1 MWTPPWK
8 YKEGFLI
15 CAGLFVTGLVLQLTA
30 GSVNTG
36 LLTYPLN
43 LCAGVMYVCLLVLLY
58 VLSRRIR
65 QLRWFTGYEAA
76 ITSILSFLIMVLLM
90 GLIPQVASGHASR
103 GLGFTD
109 MLSAW
114 PFVLL
119 FVYFTSIV
127 GLVTIRRLVHA
138 RLKDIPF
145 LLNHAGLFIAL
156 TGAILGNADLTR
168 LRLTS
173 YEGKPEWRAADD
185 KGTLHEL
192 PLAIELVSFTIDEY
206 PPKLMAIDNETGK
219 ALPEGRPEALL
230 AEDTLT
236 AGTVSGWDIRIKTF
250 LPLAAG
256 VLGTD
261 TMNFVT
267 YPSTGATTALYVTA
281 ENKTTGETRE
291 GWVSCG
297 SFMFPY
303 KALRLDESRSLIMPE
318 REPRKFS
325 SEVKI
330 YTPDKKVYTPVIEV
344 NHPFSVNGWKIYQLS
359 YDETKGKWS
368 DYSVFELVK
377 DPWLPVVYTGIGMM
391 IAGAA
396 CMFVFA
402 QKKKLL

>member
-1 MWTPPWK
+1 MWTSPWK

-15 CAGLFVTGLVLQLTA
+15 CAGLFITGLMLQWTA
-30 GSVNTG
+30 GSVNTD
-36 LLTYPLN
+36 LLNYPLN
-43 LCAGVMYVCLLVLLY
+43 LYAGTLYLCLLILVSL
-58 VLSRRIR
+58 LSRRIPR
-65 QLRWFTGYEAA
+65 LRWFAGYEAA
-76 ITSILSFLIMVLLM
+76 LTSIFSFLVLVVWM
-90 GLIPQVASGHASR
+90 GLIPQTTGADASR
-103 GLGFTD
+103 GFGFTD

-156 TGAILGNADLTR
+156 TGAILGNADLVR

-185 KGTLHEL
+185 RGALHEL
-192 PLAIELVSFTIDEY
+192 PLAVELVSFTIDEY

-230 AEDTLT
+230 VDDSLT
-236 AGTVSGWDIRIKTF
+236 VGTVTGWEVQVKDF
-250 LPLAAG
+250 LPRAAAI
-256 VLGTD
+256 LGKD
-261 TMNFVT
+261 TMNFVA
-267 YPSTGATTALYVTA
+267 YPSMGATTAVYVA
-281 ENKTTGETRE
+281 ARHPQTGNRRE

-303 KALRLDESRSLIMPE
+303 KALRLDDRLSLIMPE

-330 YTPDKKVYTPVIEV
+330 YTPGKKIYSPIIEV

-391 IAGAA
+391 ISGAV

-402 QKKKLL
+402 QKKKLV